1 MKKGHYYN
9 DLPARIPEDFVY
21 HRACT
26 GLKYDPTFDTRWNAS
41 NKFQRGIIFVP
52 QITADNDVSDNA
64 SLHLQFLQDHNP
76 AWRETYAP
84 LMVDIA
90 SSSGMDFG
98 KVRDYANYIRAHWGA
113 LPRKALVRASFAV
126 WDKWLRDYPIA
137 SDMFDVVEPLV
148 ARWGATAPGALYSF
162 GVPAW
167 WEYAQG
173 LIANDETRTWATHPA
188 GAVTPVTP
196 TPEPTTGENP
206 PQEADNSVTKKYRAH
221 GTIGGIPIDVIIE
234 PI

>member
-9 DLPARIPEDFVY
+9 DLPALIPVDFVY
-21 HRACT
+21 HRACI
-26 GLKYDPTFDTRWNAS
+26 GVKYDPVFESRWSAS

-90 SSSGMDFG
+90 SASGMDFG

-113 LPRKALVRASFAV
+113 LPRKVLFRASFAV
-126 WDKWLRDYPIA
+126 WDKWLREYPIA

-148 ARWGATAPGALYSF
+148 ARWGASRPGALYSF

-173 LIANDETRTWATHPA
+173 LIANDDTKTWATHPA
-188 GAVTPVTP
+188 GTVTPVTP
-196 TPEPTTGENP
+196 PVTPEPEPEPT
-206 PQEADNSVTKKYRAH
+206 EADNSESAGKYRVH
-221 GTIGGIPIDVIIE
+221 GTLGGMVVDLMVE